1 MIDDFGVCRL
11 PLAAAEGL
19 LGLIMRHYERV
30 STLVTSNRLVEEWGK
45 LLRDAAAVSA
55 ILDHLLRHGHLLKY
69 GPNGGRKR
77 TW

>member
-1 MIDDFGVCRL
+1 MIDDFGVRRL

-19 LGLIMRHYERV
+19 LGPIMRHYERV
-30 STLVTSNRLVEEWGK
+30 RTLVTSNRLVEEWGK

-55 ILDHLLRHGHLLKY
+55 ILDRLLRHGHLLKY
-69 GPNGGRKR
+69 GPNSGRKR